1 MSQNKA
7 FSTPFILAVLC
18 IYFSYF
24 LHGISVI
31 TLAQNMTS
39 LAEKFSTDNAG
50 IAYLISGI
58 GLGRLISILFFG
70 VISDKFGRRAV
81 ILMAVIMYLL
91 FFFGIPACPN
101 LTLAYCLAVCVGIAN
116 SALDT
121 GGYPALME
129 CFPKASGSAVIL
141 VKAMV
146 SFGQMFYP
154 MLVSYM
160 LLNNIWYG
168 YGLIIPGILFVLI
181 TLMLLKSKF
190 PSQLVDA
197 SVANELPQMNSKP
210 LVWLEGV
217 SSVLFGVAAF
227 STFYVIV
234 VWMPKYAM
242 AFAGMS
248 EAEAYELKVAAM
260 VHDIGKLKL
269 SEYLYGRTNESLPEE
284 EKKYMS
290 MHSKISYDVLKK
302 YDYSDNIMEVVLSHH
317 ECYDGSGYPNGL
329 VGEDIPIGARI
340 LKVTDEFAALISD
353 RPYRKAFD
361 IDTAVSIMIDEVKNL
376 DMKAFILFQRLIH
389 EETTLELIKNSRIDI
404 DDLDISDILDI

>member
-31 TLAQNMTS
+31 TLAQNMSS

-101 LTLAYCLAVCVGIAN
+101 LTLAYGLAVCVGIAN

-168 YGLIIPGILFVLI
+168 YGLIIPGILFVLN
-181 TLMLLKSKF
+181 TLMLLISSMGNTVSTTASFMLMLNANTEVGISVKPMPTMPCKS
-190 PSQLVDA
+190 A
-197 SVANELPQMNSKP
+197 AAANTSARKP
-210 LVWLEGV
+210 AVGMVYFVWV
-217 SSVLFGVAAF
+217 KSWSSFC
-227 STFYVIV
+227 S
-234 VWMPKYAM
+234 
-242 AFAGMS
+242 
-248 EAEAYELKVAAM
+248 
-260 VHDIGKLKL
+260 
-269 SEYLYGRTNESLPEE
+269 
-284 EKKYMS
+284 
-290 MHSKISYDVLKK
+290 
-302 YDYSDNIMEVVLSHH
+302 
-317 ECYDGSGYPNGL
+317 
-329 VGEDIPIGARI
+329 
-340 LKVTDEFAALISD
+340 
-353 RPYRKAFD
+353 
-361 IDTAVSIMIDEVKNL
+361 
-376 DMKAFILFQRLIH
+376 
-389 EETTLELIKNSRIDI
+389 
-404 DDLDISDILDI
+404 

>member
-1 MSQNKA
+1 MN
-7 FSTPFILAVLC
+7 
-18 IYFSYF
+18 
-24 LHGISVI
+24 
-31 TLAQNMTS
+31 N
-39 LAEKFSTDNAG
+39 E
-50 IAYLISGI
+50 LIDYVVNDFKSGI
-58 GLGRLISILFFG
+58 KHG
-70 VISDKFGRRAV
+70 VLVA
-81 ILMAVIMYLL
+81 
-91 FFFGIPACPN
+91 N
-101 LTLAYCLAVCVGIAN
+101 LTYALAK
-116 SALDT
+116 
-121 GGYPALME
+121 E
-129 CFPKASGSAVIL
+129 
-141 VKAMV
+141 
-146 SFGQMFYP
+146 
-154 MLVSYM
+154 
-160 LLNNIWYG
+160 YG
-168 YGLIIPGILFVLI
+168 M
-181 TLMLLKSKF
+181 T
-190 PSQLVDA
+190 
-197 SVANELPQMNSKP
+197 
-210 LVWLEGV
+210 
-217 SSVLFGVAAF
+217 
-227 STFYVIV
+227 
-234 VWMPKYAM
+234 
-242 AFAGMS
+242 

-389 EETTLELIKNSRIDI
+389 EESTLELIKNSRIDI

>member
-1 MSQNKA
+1 MVK
-7 FSTPFILAVLC
+7 F
-18 IYFSYF
+18 
-24 LHGISVI
+24 
-31 TLAQNMTS
+31 NM
-39 LAEKFSTDNAG
+39 EKEMNNE
-50 IAYLISGI
+50 LIDYVVNDFKSGI
-58 GLGRLISILFFG
+58 KHG
-70 VISDKFGRRAV
+70 VLVD
-81 ILMAVIMYLL
+81 
-91 FFFGIPACPN
+91 N
-101 LTLAYCLAVCVGIAN
+101 LTYALAKEY
-116 SALDT
+116 
-121 GGYPALME
+121 
-129 CFPKASGSAVIL
+129 
-141 VKAMV
+141 
-146 SFGQMFYP
+146 
-154 MLVSYM
+154 
-160 LLNNIWYG
+160 
-168 YGLIIPGILFVLI
+168 
-181 TLMLLKSKF
+181 
-190 PSQLVDA
+190 
-197 SVANELPQMNSKP
+197 
-210 LVWLEGV
+210 
-217 SSVLFGVAAF
+217 
-227 STFYVIV
+227 
-234 VWMPKYAM
+234 
-242 AFAGMS
+242 GMS

-389 EETTLELIKNSRIDI
+389 EESTLELIKNSRIDI

>member
-1 MSQNKA
+1 MN
-7 FSTPFILAVLC
+7 
-18 IYFSYF
+18 
-24 LHGISVI
+24 
-31 TLAQNMTS
+31 N
-39 LAEKFSTDNAG
+39 E
-50 IAYLISGI
+50 LIDYVVNDFKSGI
-58 GLGRLISILFFG
+58 KHG
-70 VISDKFGRRAV
+70 VLVA
-81 ILMAVIMYLL
+81 
-91 FFFGIPACPN
+91 N
-101 LTLAYCLAVCVGIAN
+101 LTYVLAREY
-116 SALDT
+116 
-121 GGYPALME
+121 
-129 CFPKASGSAVIL
+129 
-141 VKAMV
+141 
-146 SFGQMFYP
+146 
-154 MLVSYM
+154 
-160 LLNNIWYG
+160 
-168 YGLIIPGILFVLI
+168 
-181 TLMLLKSKF
+181 
-190 PSQLVDA
+190 
-197 SVANELPQMNSKP
+197 
-210 LVWLEGV
+210 
-217 SSVLFGVAAF
+217 
-227 STFYVIV
+227 
-234 VWMPKYAM
+234 
-242 AFAGMS
+242 GMS

-389 EETTLELIKNSRIDI
+389 EESTLELIKNSRIDI

>member
-1 MSQNKA
+1 MN
-7 FSTPFILAVLC
+7 
-18 IYFSYF
+18 
-24 LHGISVI
+24 
-31 TLAQNMTS
+31 N
-39 LAEKFSTDNAG
+39 E
-50 IAYLISGI
+50 LIDYVVNDFKSGI
-58 GLGRLISILFFG
+58 THG
-70 VISDKFGRRAV
+70 VLVA
-81 ILMAVIMYLL
+81 
-91 FFFGIPACPN
+91 N
-101 LTLAYCLAVCVGIAN
+101 LTYALAKEY
-116 SALDT
+116 
-121 GGYPALME
+121 
-129 CFPKASGSAVIL
+129 
-141 VKAMV
+141 
-146 SFGQMFYP
+146 
-154 MLVSYM
+154 
-160 LLNNIWYG
+160 
-168 YGLIIPGILFVLI
+168 
-181 TLMLLKSKF
+181 
-190 PSQLVDA
+190 
-197 SVANELPQMNSKP
+197 
-210 LVWLEGV
+210 
-217 SSVLFGVAAF
+217 
-227 STFYVIV
+227 
-234 VWMPKYAM
+234 
-242 AFAGMS
+242 GMS

-389 EETTLELIKNSRIDI
+389 EESTLELIKNSRIDI